1 MASVMGAVSFSHAG
15 VCGKRIAAS
24 GLRMLHSNEQVPLS
38 GNLGWEIPFIGSRM
52 RYAVATQ
59 LCFLMLFGLRIIRK
73 C

>member
-1 MASVMGAVSFSHAG
+1 
-15 VCGKRIAAS
+15 
-24 GLRMLHSNEQVPLS
+24 MLHSNEQVPLS